1 MRIAAG
7 LALDVAFIC
16 LFAAIGRR
24 THAETGALLGVATT
38 AWPFLAGM
46 AAGWLVWVSA
56 VRRAPLRVREG
67 IPVWLATVA
76 IGMVLR
82 HLTDAGTA
90 ISFIVV
96 ATVFLGAALLGWRA
110 VAELIT
116 NRRRAPDG
124 QPTSRRA

>member
-56 VRRAPLRVREG
+56 VRRAPLRVRDG

-82 HLTDAGTA
+82 HLTDTGTA
-90 ISFIVV
+90 VSFIVV
-96 ATVFLGAALLGWRA
+96 ATLFLGAALLGWRA

-116 NRRRAPDG
+116 SRRRAADRPPG
-124 QPTSRRA
+124 SRHA